1 MTEANKAIFYRVGW
15 TSILETVRLGSG
27 ADARAA

>member
-1 MTEANKAIFYRVGW
+1 MTAANKAIFYRVGW
-15 TSILETVRLGSG
+15 TSIFESVRLESG